1 MAQKLKDLQLK
12 VHLRKVRKIEAQTR
26 DLRQQNEVFDMREQN
41 ILINGLQF
49 INEVGLDDSQKKSN
63 SNGIDR
69 GHVCILDPKD
79 LEKPEFRE
87 FISEL

>member
-1 MAQKLKDLQLK
+1 
-12 VHLRKVRKIEAQTR
+12 
-26 DLRQQNEVFDMREQN
+26 MREQN

-49 INEVGLDDSQKKSN
+49 INEVGLNASQKKTN

-69 GHVCILDPKD
+69 GLVCILDPKD

-87 FISEL
+87 FIQELQELQQKQLAT